1 MGPGITGV
9 THHDCSGEYELTF
22 FESYS
27 FFAVVIAGISAML
40 MLTFSNW
47 RRSLLAFAVQ
57 YIAVFWLCSLSLS
70 LGMAGIKLISGVVAA
85 IMLAGAPADEDRS
98 DRFKQPGWIF
108 RLLAGLL
115 VWIVVF
121 SLEPSVASW
130 VPGDISIRLGGLLL
144 VGMGLMQLGVSSLP
158 GRVMLGL
165 LTLLSGFEILYSS
178 MEKSI
183 LVVGLLAILTL
194 GLAFTGAFL
203 LSSREMETHS

>member
-70 LGMAGIKLISGVVAA
+70 LGMSGIKLISGIVAA
-85 IMLAGAPADEDRS
+85 IMLAGAPAEEERR

-108 RLLAGLL
+108 RLLAGLM

-130 VPGDISIRLGGLLL
+130 VPGDVSIRLGGLLL
-144 VGMGLMQLGVSSLP
+144 IGMGLMQLGMSSLP
-158 GRVMLGL
+158 GRLMLGL